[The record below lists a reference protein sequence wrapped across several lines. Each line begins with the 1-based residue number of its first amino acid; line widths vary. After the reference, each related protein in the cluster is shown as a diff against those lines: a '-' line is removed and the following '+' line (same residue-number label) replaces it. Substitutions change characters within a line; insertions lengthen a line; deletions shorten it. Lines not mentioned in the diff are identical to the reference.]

1 MYDIG
6 TESVRM
12 LPGQDP
18 FLLMLASFGKT
29 TTPSYLLLSDILVR
43 LNCDSTAG
51 ITTRDRTMTS
61 HLSDPRNLYK
71 NGLKNWGPVI
81 PRNRRGVMENIVS
94 AYTNVFK
101 SG

>member
-6 TESVRM
+6 TDSVRM

-43 LNCDSTAG
+43 LNCDSTTG
-51 ITTRDRTMTS
+51 ITTTVRASSPQLAARA
-61 HLSDPRNLYK
+61 
-71 NGLKNWGPVI
+71 
-81 PRNRRGVMENIVS
+81 RGRLGVES
-94 AYTNVFK
+94 
-101 SG
+101 